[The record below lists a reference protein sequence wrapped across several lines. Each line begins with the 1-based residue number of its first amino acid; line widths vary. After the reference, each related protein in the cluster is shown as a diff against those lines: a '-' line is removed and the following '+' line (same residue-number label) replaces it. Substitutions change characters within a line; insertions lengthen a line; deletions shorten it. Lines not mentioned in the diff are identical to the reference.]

1 LNIAATAA
9 HQCELSRHA
18 SAEGPT
24 DDRLPHFSL
33 TIAAVG
39 WLAAFTLIS
48 AMIVEAVR

>member
-9 HQCELSRHA
+9 QQCELSRHA

-39 WLAAFTLIS
+39 WLTLIS